1 MSYSWGSDDSTPRD
15 GGAGYSYSS
24 ARGAYDPGPSSS
36 GSSKSSSR
44 SYARKSAVEKYPLD
58 KKITTQ
64 SPTPLVVA
72 VDVTGSMA
80 DWPQLIFEKLPLLYS
95 EVKRYMPEVEI
106 SFAAVGDAYS
116 DSYPI
121 QIRDF
126 GKDKD
131 LDAKVNS
138 LYPEGG
144 GGGSGRESYELTA
157 LFYNKNCEMPKAK
170 KPIFIFAGDEG
181 FYENLDA
188 STIEKYLG
196 GSEAK
201 NFDGKKI
208 MKELASKY
216 DAYLLHKEYGS
227 SDDYI
232 VSQWKDAIGNERVL
246 KLEDPKR
253 IVDCIIGIV
262 AASSGQFV
270 DFSKRLSKRQTNGQV
285 QSVMTTLHKIS
296 SAPSTSAVSKTPV
309 DPSAKKSKKLT

>member
-15 GGAGYSYSS
+15 SGAGYSYSS
-24 ARGAYDPGPSSS
+24 ARGAYDPGPAGS
-36 GSSKSSSR
+36 GSSKSSGR

-80 DWPQLIFEKLPLLYS
+80 DWPQLIFEKLPLLYN

-106 SFAAVGDAYS
+106 SFAAVGDAYC
-116 DSYPI
+116 DNYPI
-121 QIRDF
+121 QIQDF

-131 LDAKVNS
+131 LDAKINA

-144 GGGSGRESYELTA
+144 GGGTSQESYELTA

-181 FYENLDA
+181 FYKNLDA

-201 NFDGKKI
+201 STTGKQI
-208 MKELASKY
+208 MEELASKY
-216 DAYLLHKEYGS
+216 DTYLLHKEYEG
-227 SDDYI
+227 SDDAI
-232 VSQWKDAIGNERVL
+232 VAQWKGAIGNQRVL
-246 KLEDPKR
+246 KLDDPRR

-262 AASSGQFV
+262 AAAAGNFV
-270 DFSKRLSKRQTNGQV
+270 DFSKRLSTRQTDDQV
-285 QSVMTTLHKIS
+285 KSVMGTLRKVS
-296 SAPSTSAVSKTPV
+296 TAPSKSAVSKTPK
-309 DPSAKKSKKLT
+309 DPGATKSKKLT